1 VVVEETSAEANQEM
15 TSIFGFPEPG
25 VREEEHR
32 GFLLVGSG
40 FPSFPKVII
49 SGQLEREVV
58 FLKKGSFLR
67 YREGIHN
74 ATHVRNFVVFLL
86 KSKKTEIF

>member
-1 VVVEETSAEANQEM
+1 MEETSAEANQEM

>member
-1 VVVEETSAEANQEM
+1 MEETSAEANQEM
-15 TSIFGFPEPG
+15 TLIFGFPEPD

-49 SGQLEREVV
+49 SGQLEKEVV
-58 FLKKGSFLR
+58 FFKKRIFLKVQGGNSQRFLMS
-67 YREGIHN
+67 EIE
-74 ATHVRNFVVFLL
+74 FLL
-86 KSKKTEIF
+86 QSKIQKT